1 MIPPTPRQNA
11 SYLRRL
17 LQRGEI
23 EVVDPATY
31 QPLPAM
37 IEVRGSRVLLLPFG
51 PDTSDAPTAEER
63 EWSYLLERLRKAI
76 DLEEAGELVR
86 AVEIEAARHR
96 ALRDAS

>member
-31 QPLPAM
+31 QTIPTM
-37 IEVRGSRVLLLPFG
+37 IEVRGSRVLLMPFA
-51 PDTSDAPTAEER
+51 PDASAAPSAEEC
-63 EWSYLLERLRKAI
+63 EWARLLERLRKAVA
-76 DLEEAGELVR
+76 LEDAEALVR
-86 AVEIEAARHR
+86 AVEIEAARHGV
-96 ALRDAS
+96 LRDAS